1 MDPISKTNKALRHSC
16 VCCSKQQW
24 ILKIIVA
31 NGSMTRSRSQQRW
44 KDIFIY
50 KTEEARRAGSPLST
64 FCMLMWQQADK
75 ELDDPDSSQSSDA
88 NFIAPAGYKD
98 HHLGTFA
105 FACFGCD
112 GLMGEESRGD
122 SRQCRKYHVSLKLS
136 PDVFEYI

>member
-64 FCMLMWQQADK
+64 FCMLMWQKADK

-98 HHLGTFA
+98 HHFGH
-105 FACFGCD
+105 ACFC
-112 GLMGEESRGD
+112 L
-122 SRQCRKYHVSLKLS
+122 LWL
-136 PDVFEYI
+136 